1 MIGYSSTILLV
12 VSFVVIDAVVKMM
25 IEKKISHTELK
36 MEVVMEVRALTA
48 DEEEKVQIEEEE
60 ALVLPAQKA
69 KEIEK

>member
-1 MIGYSSTILLV
+1 MILLV

-60 ALVLPAQKA
+60 ALVLPPQMA

>member
-1 MIGYSSTILLV
+1 MILLV

-60 ALVLPAQKA
+60 ALVLPPQKA
-69 KEIEK
+69 KEIDK